1 MSTFA
6 DELRYIV
13 KEVEEQEIK
22 DAYSRAENSIK
33 GIKEDLLAAAHKGWT
48 GISLD
53 YNHERY
59 PKIFMDTVTEA
70 LKAEGL
76 EVSDDRFNR
85 YGDCSIRVSW

>member
-6 DELRYIV
+6 DKLHHIV
-13 KEVEEQEIK
+13 EEVKEQEIK

-33 GIKEDLLAAAHKGWT
+33 DIKEDLLATAHKVWT

-53 YNHERY
+53 YGHEKY
-59 PKIFMDTVTEA
+59 PEIFLDTVTEV

-76 EVSDDRFNR
+76 EVSDDRLN
-85 YGDCSIRVSW
+85 YIIRVSW

>member
-6 DELRYIV
+6 DELHYIA

-33 GIKEDLLAAAHKGWT
+33 DIKEDLLAAAHKGWT

-53 YNHERY
+53 YSHERY
-59 PKIFMDTVTEA
+59 PKIFLDTVTEA
-70 LKAEGL
+70 LKADGL
-76 EVSDDRFNR
+76 EVSDYE
-85 YGDCSIRVSW
+85 YGDQSIRVSW

>member
-6 DELRYIV
+6 DELHYIAEEV
-13 KEVEEQEIK
+13 KEQEIK

-33 GIKEDLLAAAHKGWT
+33 DIKEDLLAAAHKGWT

-53 YNHERY
+53 YSHEKY
-59 PKIFMDTVTEA
+59 PKIFLDTVTEA

-76 EVSDDRFNR
+76 KVSDYRLNR
-85 YGDCSIRVSW
+85 SGDYSIRVSW

>member
-6 DELRYIV
+6 DKLRHIT
-13 KEVEEQEIK
+13 KEAKEQEIK

-33 GIKEDLLAAAHKGWT
+33 DIKEDLLAAAHKGWT

-53 YNHERY
+53 YSHEEY
-59 PKIFMDTVTEA
+59 PEIFMDTVTEA

-76 EVSDDRFNR
+76 EVSDDRLN
-85 YGDCSIRVSW
+85 YSIRVSW